1 MSTWRLTLAWD
12 GAAYSGWQRQDG
24 APTIQACVEDAL
36 GTFFGVPRVVVHASG
51 RTDAGVHA
59 LAQVISF
66 TAEEPRSPE
75 KLRLALNTRLP
86 KDIACLDAEI
96 APDDFHA
103 RFNVSDKNYR
113 YVVLERRDRC
123 PFRRDRA
130 LHVRPPLDWA
140 AVEAALP
147 ALVGTH
153 DFTAFSVTGTE
164 ARSGVRTIT
173 RAEHLAMGEEHRL
186 EFTGNGF
193 LRYQVRRMVGTLL
206 EVAKG
211 QRPASDVAEVLAS
224 GDRGRAGKTAPPGGL
239 YLVGVRYAGD

>member
-1 MSTWRLTLAWD
+1 LTTWRLTLAWD

-36 GTFFGVPRVVVHASG
+36 GAFFGVPRVVVHASG

-59 LAQVISF
+59 LAQVVSF
-66 TAEEPRSPE
+66 VAQEPRSPE
-75 KLRLALNTRLP
+75 KLRLALNTLLP
-86 KDIACLDAEI
+86 RDIACLDAAI
-96 APDDFHA
+96 APEGFHA
-103 RFNVSDKNYR
+103 RFDVLDKTYR

-130 LHVRPPLDWA
+130 LHLRGPLDWA
-140 AVEAALP
+140 SVEAALP
-147 ALVGTH
+147 ALVGPH

-164 ARSGVRTIT
+164 LRSPIRTIT

-186 EFTGNGF
+186 EFTGDGF

-206 EVAKG
+206 DVAKG
-211 QRPASDVAEVLAS
+211 RLPASEVAAVLAS

-239 YLVGVRYAGD
+239 YLVGVRYASP